1 MAAMKRV
8 DASFMV
14 GPQYAL
20 GLMRL
25 QETSFRWNFG
35 PDWITKRTMLRG
47 IAFVCFPCQRPPSS
61 W

>member
-1 MAAMKRV
+1 MEVTRRV

-20 GLMRL
+20 ALMRL
-25 QETSFRWNFG
+25 QETSFRWNFA
-35 PDWITKRTMLRG
+35 PDWVTKRTMLRG
-47 IAFVCFPCQRPPSS
+47 IAFVRFPCQRLPSS